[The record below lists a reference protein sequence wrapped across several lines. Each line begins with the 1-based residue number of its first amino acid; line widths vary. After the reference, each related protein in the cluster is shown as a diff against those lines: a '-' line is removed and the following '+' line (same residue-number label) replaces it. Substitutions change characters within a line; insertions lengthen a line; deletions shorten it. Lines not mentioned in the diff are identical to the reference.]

1 MNALIQKLLRH
12 KKQKSKHISVII
24 FWSKRVV
31 FIWRFVCFIIN
42 LQKWPLITRLER
54 MLMCIMFNI
63 QKTKK
68 SYETDIT
75 CLRSIPYRTQRSHIK
90 KNSSYI
96 WRSHRMIWTIF
107 TGYLLCSVLSLLLS
121 SGTFS
126 PETETEKKIQYAC
139 LWIFGKLDEIRMLCI
154 QDNKSFISVIWGSQ
168 ESAN

>member
-1 MNALIQKLLRH
+1 MNALTQKLLRH
-12 KKQKSKHISVII
+12 KKQKAHFGNNFLKQARCIYLTFRMPHHRSSEVTVITKLE
-24 FWSKRVV
+24 WM
-31 FIWRFVCFIIN
+31 
-42 LQKWPLITRLER
+42 LICT
-54 MLMCIMFNI
+54 MFNI

-68 SYETDIT
+68 SHETDIT

-96 WRSHRMIWTIF
+96 WRSHRMIWIIF